1 MKPMKQIIPLAAGL
15 AWSSGGLFQQ
25 KLDGR
30 FAMLTTA
37 GGTLAGEDVRGNF
50 TAFDCIGWQDQDVR
64 GLALRERL
72 AMRNELCRAGH
83 IPIVPEVTECGG
95 EFLESI
101 LAAGGEGA
109 VFKSWDS
116 NFFAPMLA
124 AKRLETW
131 ICRVAAFN
139 GGCQSVRIVDN
150 ASGQARGNLPM
161 FGGKIDRVRVGSLV
175 KVEGFGLHRSGLVRE
190 PRICKDTENS
200 WLIKF

>member
-1 MKPMKQIIPLAAGL
+1 
-15 AWSSGGLFQQ
+15 
-25 KLDGR
+25 
-30 FAMLTTA
+30 MLTTA

-72 AMRNELCRAGH
+72 AMRNELCRAGQ
-83 IPIVPEVTECGG
+83 IPIVPEVTDRGG
-95 EFLESI
+95 EFLQSI
-101 LAAGGEGA
+101 LTAGGEGA
-109 VFKSWDS
+109 VFKTWDS
-116 NFFAPMLA
+116 TYFAPMLA

-131 ICRVAAFN
+131 VCRVAGFN

-150 ASGQARGNLPM
+150 ASGQARGNLPL

-190 PRICKDTENS
+190 PRICKT
-200 WLIKF
+200 LKILG